1 MSALLA
7 LLSAISYGAGD
18 FFGGIATRRS
28 GRVLSVVVLSQL
40 VGLACILAGLLALGG
55 DLVVDDVGW
64 AVAAGLAGSTGL
76 LLLYRGLAV
85 GTMSLVAPLS
95 AILAALVPVFW
106 GVVTGERPSVV
117 AALGIPVAL
126 LAIVLVS
133 GGGARIAIGPGV
145 VEGIGAGVGFGLFF
159 IFIATTES
167 AELWT
172 LTFARIGS
180 ITVLALVALA
190 ARRPLRP
197 GPGLGRLIVV
207 TGLLDIAANLLFL
220 LAERRG
226 LLTLVSV
233 ITALYPASTVI
244 LARVVLN
251 ERLSRPRLIGV
262 GLALVGVGLISVG

>member
-55 DLVVDDVGW
+55 DLVANDVGW